1 MRAQG
6 KRPSGLAEGVRE
18 ANERIAL
25 QAERH
30 EVRFGIPM
38 LCECGDPGCNELFLV
53 SLDGY
58 RQARV
63 EMPFL
68 IVPGHLT

>member
-6 KRPSGLAEGVRE
+6 KNPSGLADSVRE

-30 EVRFGIPM
+30 EVRYGIPM

-58 RQARV
+58 RQARG
-63 EMPFL
+63 ELPFL
-68 IVPGHLT
+68 IAPTHLR